1 MTNEVLLYNE
11 VSLYS
16 VVTFKE
22 HGHSGNTV
30 KGIVTSINGNEVKGV
45 VTSINGDEI
54 TVEDFND
61 QVWTMDVN
69 NASVSSIFSGDKFK

>member
-1 MTNEVLLYNE
+1 MKNNIKLYNDI
-11 VSLYS
+11 SLYS

-22 HGHSGNTV
+22 HGFA
-30 KGIVTSINGNEVKGV
+30 GNEVKGV

-61 QVWTMDVN
+61 QVWNMSIN
-69 NASVSSIFSGDKFK
+69 NASVSSIFSGDNVK

>member
-1 MTNEVLLYNE
+1 MKNNIKLYNDI
-11 VSLYS
+11 SLYS

-22 HGHSGNTV
+22 HGFA
-30 KGIVTSINGNEVKGV
+30 GNEVKGV

-61 QVWTMDVN
+61 QVWNMSIN
-69 NASVSSIFSGDKFK
+69 NASVSSIFSGDSVK

>member
-1 MTNEVLLYNE
+1 MINKDSVLQSE

-22 HGHSGNTV
+22 YGFTGNEV
-30 KGIVTSINGNEVKGV
+30 KGIVTSING
-45 VTSINGDEI
+45 DEII

-61 QVWTMDVN
+61 QVWTMNIN
-69 NASVSSIFSGDKFK
+69 NASVSGIFSGDKVK

>member
-1 MTNEVLLYNE
+1 MKNNYLQHN

-22 HGHSGNTV
+22 HGFTGSEV
-30 KGIVTSINGNEVKGV
+30 KGI

-61 QVWTMDVN
+61 QVWTMNVN
-69 NASVSSIFSGDKFK
+69 NVSVSSIFSGDKGK

>member
-1 MTNEVLLYNE
+1 MKKADVQNN

-22 HGHSGNTV
+22 HGFT
-30 KGIVTSINGNEVKGV
+30 GNEIKGV

-61 QVWTMDVN
+61 QVWTMNVN
-69 NASVSSIFSGDKFK
+69 NAIVSSIFSGDKVK

>member
-1 MTNEVLLYNE
+1 MKNTNVQNEVPLYNE

-30 KGIVTSINGNEVKGV
+30 KGIVTSING
-45 VTSINGDEI
+45 DEI
-54 TVEDFND
+54 VVEDFND

-69 NASVSSIFSGDKFK
+69 NASISGIFGGDKVK

>member
-1 MTNEVLLYNE
+1 MINKDSVAQSE

-16 VVTFKE
+16 VVVFKE

-30 KGIVTSINGNEVKGV
+30 KGIVTSING
-45 VTSINGDEI
+45 DEII

-61 QVWTMDVN
+61 KVWTMGVN
-69 NASVSSIFSGDKFK
+69 NASVSSIFSGDKVK

>member
-1 MTNEVLLYNE
+1 MMKNKDSVLQAD

-16 VVTFKE
+16 VVIFKE
-22 HGHSGNTV
+22 HGFT
-30 KGIVTSINGNEVKGV
+30 GNEVKGI

-61 QVWTMDVN
+61 QVWTMNIN
-69 NASVSSIFSGDKFK
+69 NASVSGIFSGDKVK

>member
-1 MTNEVLLYNE
+1 MKNVDVQHN

-22 HGHSGNTV
+22 HGFTGNEV
-30 KGIVTSINGNEVKGV
+30 KGIVTSING
-45 VTSINGDEI
+45 DEII

-61 QVWTMDVN
+61 QVWTMNIN
-69 NASVSSIFSGDKFK
+69 NVSVSSIFSGDKVK

>member
-1 MTNEVLLYNE
+1 MKNKYLASQSE

-22 HGHSGNTV
+22 HGFTGSD
-30 KGIVTSINGNEVKGV
+30 IKGV

-61 QVWTMDVN
+61 QVWTMNVN
-69 NASVSSIFSGDKFK
+69 NASVSSIFSGDKVK

>member
-1 MTNEVLLYNE
+1 MKSKDSVLQSE

-16 VVTFKE
+16 VVIFKE
-22 HGHSGNTV
+22 HGFTGNEV
-30 KGIVTSINGNEVKGV
+30 KGIVTSISGG
-45 VTSINGDEI
+45 EI

-69 NASVSSIFSGDKFK
+69 NASVSSIFSGDRVK

>member
-1 MTNEVLLYNE
+1 MKSKLNTLQHNDI
-11 VSLYS
+11 SLYS

-30 KGIVTSINGNEVKGV
+30 KGIVTSINGNE
-45 VTSINGDEI
+45 I

-61 QVWTMDVN
+61 QVWTMDIKNV
-69 NASVSSIFSGDKFK
+69 SVSGIFSGDKVK

>member
-1 MTNEVLLYNE
+1 MKNKDSVLQSD

-22 HGHSGNTV
+22 HGFTGSEV
-30 KGIVTSINGNEVKGV
+30 KGIVTSING
-45 VTSINGDEI
+45 DEII

-61 QVWTMDVN
+61 QVWTMDIN
-69 NASVSSIFSGDKFK
+69 NASVSSIFSGDKVK

>member
-1 MTNEVLLYNE
+1 MKSKLSTLQCQE

-22 HGHSGNTV
+22 HGYTGNEV
-30 KGIVTSINGNEVKGV
+30 KGIVTSINGE
-45 VTSINGDEI
+45 TI

-61 QVWTMDVN
+61 QVWAMNIN
-69 NASVSSIFSGDKFK
+69 NVSVSSIFSGDKVK

>member
-1 MTNEVLLYNE
+1 MKNTNVQNE

-16 VVTFKE
+16 VVIFKE
-22 HGHSGNTV
+22 YGFTGGDV
-30 KGIVTSINGNEVKGV
+30 KGI

-61 QVWTMDVN
+61 QVWTMNVN
-69 NASVSSIFSGDKFK
+69 NASVSSIFSGDKVK

>member
-1 MTNEVLLYNE
+1 MKNENTLQHNEVSLYNN

-22 HGHSGNTV
+22 HGYT
-30 KGIVTSINGNEVKGV
+30 GNEVKGI

-61 QVWTMDVN
+61 QVWTMDIN
-69 NASVSSIFSGDKFK
+69 NAKASSIFSGDKVK

>member
-1 MTNEVLLYNE
+1 MIKVDVQNN

-22 HGHSGNTV
+22 YGFT
-30 KGIVTSINGNEVKGV
+30 GNEIKGV
-45 VTSINGDEI
+45 VTSINGDEII

-61 QVWTMDVN
+61 QVWTMNVN
-69 NASVSSIFSGDKFK
+69 NASVSSIFSGDKVK

>member
-1 MTNEVLLYNE
+1 MKNKDSVSQTE

-22 HGHSGNTV
+22 HGFTGNEV
-30 KGIVTSINGNEVKGV
+30 KGIVTSINGY
-45 VTSINGDEI
+45 EI

-61 QVWTMDVN
+61 QVWTMNVN
-69 NASVSSIFSGDKFK
+69 NTSVSSIFSGDKVK

>member
-1 MTNEVLLYNE
+1 MKTADVQHN

-22 HGHSGNTV
+22 HGFTGNEV
-30 KGIVTSINGNEVKGV
+30 KGIVTSI
-45 VTSINGDEI
+45 SGDVI

-61 QVWTMDVN
+61 QVWTMNVN
-69 NASVSSIFSGDKFK
+69 NAIVSSIFSGDRVK

>member
-1 MTNEVLLYNE
+1 MKNNIQ
-11 VSLYS
+11 LYS

-30 KGIVTSINGNEVKGV
+30 KGIVTSING
-45 VTSINGDEI
+45 DEI

-61 QVWTMDVN
+61 QLWNMNVN
-69 NASVSSIFSGDKFK
+69 NVSVSSIFIGDKVK

>member
-1 MTNEVLLYNE
+1 MKNIDVQHN

-22 HGHSGNTV
+22 HGFIGSEV
-30 KGIVTSINGNEVKGV
+30 KGI

-54 TVEDFND
+54 TVDDFND
-61 QVWTMDVN
+61 QVWTMNIN
-69 NASVSSIFSGDKFK
+69 NASISGIFSVDKVK

>member
-1 MTNEVLLYNE
+1 MKNPDVKSE

-22 HGHSGNTV
+22 YGFTGSDI
-30 KGIVTSINGNEVKGV
+30 KGIVTSING
-45 VTSINGDEI
+45 DEII

-61 QVWTMDVN
+61 QVWTMNVN
-69 NASVSSIFSGDKFK
+69 NASVSSIFSGDRVK

>member
-1 MTNEVLLYNE
+1 MKNTNVQNN

-22 HGHSGNTV
+22 HGFTGSEI
-30 KGIVTSINGNEVKGV
+30 KGIVTSINC
-45 VTSINGDEI
+45 DEI

-61 QVWTMDVN
+61 QVWTMNVN
-69 NASVSSIFSGDKFK
+69 NASVSSIFSGDKAK